1 MSKHYIVEVEGV
13 PAPPSPI
20 SNAVVVGNQCWISGQ
35 LSVSEDG
42 TFISGTALE
51 EATRAFA
58 HVFRIAESAGFEV
71 SVRSR
76 PPCLVFAD
84 EIELKMLRR

>member
-1 MSKHYIVEVEGV
+1 
-13 PAPPSPI
+13 
-20 SNAVVVGNQCWISGQ
+20 VG
-35 LSVSEDG
+35 LSIGADKPLDPDHLSRLK
-42 TFISGTALE
+42 ALLNRYE
-51 EATRAFA
+51 PGLF
-58 HVFRIAESAGFEV
+58 V